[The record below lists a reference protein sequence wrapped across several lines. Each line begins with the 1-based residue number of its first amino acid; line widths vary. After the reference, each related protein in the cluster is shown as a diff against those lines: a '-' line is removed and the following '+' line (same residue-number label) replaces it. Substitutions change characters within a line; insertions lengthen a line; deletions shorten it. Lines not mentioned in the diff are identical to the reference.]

1 MFINESVFK
10 RLIKKAYGA
19 GRLHIYV
26 NKLGWVYIG
35 GGYWNIQIPRK
46 SMTNK
51 MLASLIE
58 IIGELPKHE
67 EAFTY
72 SKEETQELMPSYF
85 SDIFEAYDEYT
96 DAFSPTRLLMHTSRA
111 DLAIWQ
117 RMSGDP
123 VKVLLPSYA
132 NDIIDTTHIEG
143 GENYPEAPKGQRD
156 RAHCLIW
163 RNNDMALQIICIHTE
178 YKGESD
184 LMTKLNES
192 NLAWTE
198 TSDDSIG

>member
-26 NKLGWVYIG
+26 DKLGWVYIG

-72 SKEETQELMPSYF
+72 SKEETQEW
-85 SDIFEAYDEYT
+85 IT
-96 DAFSPTRLLMHTSRA
+96 
-111 DLAIWQ
+111 
-117 RMSGDP
+117 
-123 VKVLLPSYA
+123 
-132 NDIIDTTHIEG
+132 
-143 GENYPEAPKGQRD
+143 ENG
-156 RAHCLIW
+156 
-163 RNNDMALQIICIHTE
+163 
-178 YKGESD
+178 
-184 LMTKLNES
+184 
-192 NLAWTE
+192 
-198 TSDDSIG
+198 